1 MHQIFR
7 KIIGLSLLFL
17 SFYFALSALQWHKK
31 YEDGKGEYE
40 ELAQENTEKPKT
52 EADNGTKMDPYMK
65 IDWGKLKGQN
75 SDLVGWIVMDP
86 NVNYPVVQGEDNA
99 YYLHRGFNRGYNIN
113 GCIFMSSN
121 NSPDWTDPNT
131 IVYGHNMRNG
141 SMFGTNSKYM
151 SKKYI
156 KKHPYFYIYT
166 EDGRY
171 IYEIFNTMTVQ
182 DASDA
187 YEYFFETEDDFS
199 DYLEKIQK
207 NSSVILKE
215 KWSDVKD
222 HIVTLSTCTAH
233 GQLRF
238 LIQGKLSRYEKNPY
252 MQKAGS

>member
-17 SFYFALSALQWHKK
+17 SFYFALSALQWHQK

-52 EADNGTKMDPYMK
+52 ETENGTKMDPYMK
-65 IDWGKLKGQN
+65 IDWEKLKEQN

-121 NSPDWTDPNT
+121 NSPDWKDPNT

-141 SMFGTNSKYM
+141 SMFGTNSNYM

-156 KKHPYFYIYT
+156 KKHPYF
-166 EDGRY
+166 
-171 IYEIFNTMTVQ
+171 
-182 DASDA
+182 
-187 YEYFFETEDDFS
+187 
-199 DYLEKIQK
+199 
-207 NSSVILKE
+207 
-215 KWSDVKD
+215 
-222 HIVTLSTCTAH
+222 
-233 GQLRF
+233 
-238 LIQGKLSRYEKNPY
+238 
-252 MQKAGS
+252 

>member
-1 MHQIFR
+1 
-7 KIIGLSLLFL
+7 
-17 SFYFALSALQWHKK
+17 
-31 YEDGKGEYE
+31 
-40 ELAQENTEKPKT
+40 
-52 EADNGTKMDPYMK
+52 
-65 IDWGKLKGQN
+65 
-75 SDLVGWIVMDP
+75 MDP
-86 NVNYPVVQGEDNA
+86 NVKYPVVQGEDNA

-207 NSSVILKE
+207 NSSGRVPAAG
-215 KWSDVKD
+215 
-222 HIVTLSTCTAH
+222 TQH
-233 GQLRF
+233 GSGDADRLRQYGRRGVF
-238 LIQGKLSRYEKNPY
+238 RGYVRGRRGQHHNGAELWRIYRYIGAKRF
-252 MQKAGS
+252 